1 MSSTVLFTI
10 PIPACD
16 PHPAGSV
23 VATEPSSQVYL
34 LTFSCAPDNRL
45 TTAMCQA
52 LLKALDMIEFGFP
65 PGVVVTTS
73 GIAKFYSNGLDL
85 EHAQNAEGFWV
96 DSLYALW
103 RRLLR

>member
-52 LLKALDMIEFGFP
+52 LLKALEQPHG
-65 PGVVVTTS
+65 
-73 GIAKFYSNGLDL
+73 GIDDEALG
-85 EHAQNAEGFWV
+85 AANAEIGV
-96 DSLYALW
+96 EEYNCALV
-103 RRLLR
+103 LILILH